1 MTEQTLNT
9 RDGSGNWQRYAACS
23 GADPD
28 LFFPEPDAAAEEVE
42 RAKQICGQCPV
53 RQACLDAALRST
65 DSIGICGG
73 LTVEEREDL
82 LHPAGRSKWDV
93 RRVNQLSARE
103 IAMDHGADMLVWLV
117 KHQLPVAAV
126 ADRLGVKPSA
136 VYQAFVMLVPARR
149 GQRMTAPSVIERVLA
164 ESQHCLETL
173 ARMGRSHQSIAE
185 TVSTSQ
191 NIVSA
196 CLRVLE
202 QRREAL
208 RRVSRRDPAERM
220 GLLQDAETRVRRE
233 ARVGMTTQ
241 DTIEMYGVRMLRL
254 RGEGRTMRDVA
265 MELGVNRETIR
276 LAFAELVKKP
286 TSLTRAD
293 MESAA

>member
-1 MTEQTLNT
+1 MSKQTLNT
-9 RDGSGNWQRYAACS
+9 PDGSGKWQQYAACS

-28 LFFPEPDAAAEEVE
+28 LFFPEPDAAGELIEQ
-42 RAKQICGQCPV
+42 AKSICDRCPV
-53 RQACLDAALRST
+53 RQACLDAALHSA
-65 DSIGICGG
+65 DSAGICGG
-73 LTVEEREDL
+73 LTEQEREDL
-82 LHPAGRSKWDV
+82 LRPAGRSKWDV
-93 RRVNQLSARE
+93 RRVNQMSARE

-117 KHQLPVAAV
+117 KHQSPVAAV

-149 GQRMTAPSVIERVLA
+149 GQRTTAPSVIERVLA
-164 ESQHCLETL
+164 ESEHCLETL
-173 ARMGRSHQSIAE
+173 ARLGRSHQSIAE
-185 TVSTSQ
+185 TVGTSQ

-208 RRVSRRDPAERM
+208 RRVSRRDPAQRM
-220 GLLQDAETRVRRE
+220 GLLQDAEIRVRRE

-241 DTIEMYGVRMLRL
+241 DTIETYGVQMLRL
-254 RGEGRTMRDVA
+254 RSEGKTMRDVA

-286 TSLTRAD
+286 AALTRAD